1 MRGKDIRFGI
11 IGCGGI
17 ANTHAEAL
25 LTIKGA
31 KLIGVCGGTPEEPKE
46 FAAKYGIKSYSST
59 DELLES
65 DDIDAVCICTPS
77 GLHASIAINAAKH
90 KKNAIIEKPLA
101 LTKESAMN
109 IITAFRVNDVTGSV
123 ISQLRFSTD
132 IREAREMIRSGK
144 LGNIIMANLVMKY
157 SRSQAYYDQGNW
169 RGTWKLDGGG
179 ALMNQG
185 IHGVDMLLFLLGE
198 VKNAHGYIRTLTH
211 KIEVEDNVAAIL
223 IFKSGALGTIIAS
236 TSMNPAKNKYIE
248 IHGEKGTIII
258 EEDRIRNIYIE
269 GEKEYICDV
278 QAAESATNHLVKAK
292 GHIQQLQDFTDA
304 LQEHRAPYVT
314 LEDGMRAVDL
324 ITTIYG
330 SSKTNTIYHR

>member
-1 MRGKDIRFGI
+1 MSGKDIRFGI

-31 KLIGVCGGTPEEPKE
+31 KLIGICGGTPDEPKE
-46 FAAKYGIKSYSST
+46 FAAKYGIKSFNST

-65 DDIDAVCICTPS
+65 DEIDAVCICTPS
-77 GLHASIAINAAKH
+77 GFHAPIAINAAQH
-90 KKNAIIEKPLA
+90 KKHAIIEKPLA
-101 LTKESAMN
+101 LTKESAKK
-109 IITAFRVNDVTGSV
+109 IIKAFKANGVTGSV

-144 LGNIIMANLVMKY
+144 IGKIIMANLVMKY

-198 VKNAHGYIRTLTH
+198 VKNVHGYIRTLTH
-211 KIEVEDNVAAIL
+211 KIEVEDNVAAVL
-223 IFKSGALGTIIAS
+223 EFKSGALGTIIAS

-248 IHGEKGTIII
+248 IHGGKGTIVI
-258 EEDRIRNIYIE
+258 EEDMIRSICIE
-269 GEKEYICDV
+269 GEKEYVCDV
-278 QAAESATNHLVKAK
+278 RAAESATNHLVKAK
-292 GHIQQLQDFTDA
+292 GHIQQLQDFTEA
-304 LQEHRAPYVT
+304 LQENRAPYVT
-314 LEDGMRAVDL
+314 LEDGMRAVSL
-324 ITTIYG
+324 ITSVYG
-330 SSKTNTIYHR
+330 SSKTNTIYRR